1 MPKTET
7 DIEKRNKYGMLCGI
21 VGIFLNLILFA
32 GKLFAGMLSGAI
44 SITADAFNN
53 LSDAGSSI
61 ITIAGFKMAAQRA
74 DEEHPYGHARM
85 EYVATLAVAAIIL
98 IMGFELFRDSF
109 GKIIKP
115 QDIEFSWLIVAI
127 LLASIAVKC
136 VMAVYN
142 FYFSKKLDSSTLEA
156 PGKKT
161 GTNVTGVS
169 DLWPVL
175 LQMETY
181 AKFVPHAKKWG
192 TIYNPAEVNS
202 VTHIKAMRAAAKSL
216 GLELVEV
223 HVSHSDAV
231 EAAANSLVGKVQAI
245 TITSDNTTVA
255 KFDIL
260 ARVCDK
266 NKIALFAGDVDS
278 VPRGAIAAYGMDY
291 FLVGYSAGKKAALVL
306 KGVKPGDI
314 PWGPVEK
321 FSLVINQKAARA
333 QGITVSAE
341 LLKRADKVFE

>member
-1 MPKTET
+1 MAFVLCALLTVPALGWSADQKMLVIGVTKIISHAAL
-7 DIEKRNKYGMLCGI
+7 DADEKGFEAAL
-21 VGIFLNLILFA
+21 A
-32 GKLFAGMLSGAI
+32 S
-44 SITADAFNN
+44 
-53 LSDAGSSI
+53 
-61 ITIAGFKMAAQRA
+61 AGFKEGVNVRYDRQNAEGDPVKA
-74 DEEHPYGHARM
+74 
-85 EYVATLAVAAIIL
+85 AAIAQQ
-98 IMGFELFRDSF
+98 FEADKVDL
-109 GKIIKP
+109 
-115 QDIEFSWLIVAI
+115 VH
-127 LLASIAVKC
+127 SIATPTSQA
-136 VMAVYN
+136 AVRAIRKIPVV
-142 FYFSKKLDSSTLEA
+142 FSSISDPVSAALVPSDSA